1 MNTISKK
8 KGSWL
13 SVFSGILYGL
23 LGYFGVVLM
32 RDGFSVANL
41 SFWRFIVAFLFIALI
56 FLFKKDKTN
65 NSPKDLL
72 KAFINGAIFYCAP
85 AFLFFMAIK
94 KIGSGQAMV
103 VFYVYPAFVMI
114 LNWLFLGQKLKPY
127 YILCFAIIISGL
139 IFLVDVGEVSFDLI
153 GIGLSLMAA
162 FLYAI
167 YVFLSKKSPLSPL
180 SSTLMISLV
189 CVLSSFIFAYLEQTL
204 VIPYTLEQWG
214 NIFAIA
220 LICSAIPILLLLEAT
235 KHISADKASIL
246 SVTEP
251 ICTVI
256 VGFLLLNEIIR
267 INTIVGI
274 IMTLIG
280 ALSIM
285 IDYKKILKFI
295 FSK

>member
-1 MNTISKK
+1 MNNISKK

-13 SVFSGILYGL
+13 SVFSGVLYGL

-41 SFWRFIVAFLFIALI
+41 SFWRFVVAFLFIFII
-56 FLFKKDKTN
+56 FSFKKDKKAAHK
-65 NSPKDLL
+65 KDLL
-72 KAFINGAIFYCAP
+72 RAFINGAVFYCAP
-85 AFLFFMAIK
+85 AFLFFMATQ
-94 KIGSGQAMV
+94 KIGTGQAMV

-127 YILCFAIIISGL
+127 YILCFSIILSGL

-153 GIGLSLMAA
+153 GIGLSLSAA
-162 FLYAI
+162 FFYAI

-180 SSTLMISLV
+180 ISTLMISLG
-189 CVLSSFIFAYLEQTL
+189 CVVSSFFIALFENTL
-204 VIPYTLEQWG
+204 VIPYSFEQWG

-251 ICTVI
+251 ICTVVI
-256 VGFLLLNEIIR
+256 GFLLLDEVIR
-267 INTIVGI
+267 INTIIGI

-295 FSK
+295 F